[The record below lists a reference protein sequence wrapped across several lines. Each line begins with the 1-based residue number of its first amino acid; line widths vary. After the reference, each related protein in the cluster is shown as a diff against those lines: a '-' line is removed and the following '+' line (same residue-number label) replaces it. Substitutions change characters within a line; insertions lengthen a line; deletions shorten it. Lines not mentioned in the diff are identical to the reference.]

1 MVLLQFLIL
10 LAFILLG
17 ARLGG
22 IGIGFAGGAGVL
34 VLALTGAKPG
44 DLPMMVIVFI
54 MVVIYAASAM
64 QAAGGVEY
72 LVDLTERFLRAH
84 PKHLN
89 ILAPLVTYVLTLMA
103 STGQVSFATMPVIVE
118 VAKENNLKPTRALSV
133 GVAGS
138 LLGVIASPI
147 SASVI
152 FLSTEL
158 ETQQTGWTYLDLLIV
173 TIPATLL
180 GTLLTAIGFFF
191 WDRAR
196 HQGTLWDETTYQKY
210 LAERGP
216 RKTRVIPR
224 YGRRS
229 VLIFLVALVVILT
242 YSIVISKELG
252 IVPEPPLTGAEAR
265 ISGMMLAAGAILV
278 ACKVKPGDI
287 SRSSIF
293 RTGMNAC
300 ASILGVAWLGTT
312 FMVNNQDW
320 ISDNLGGVLSQHAWL
335 FAVVVTIASALLY
348 SQAAATKALFPT
360 ALMVGVAP
368 ATVVASFTATSALF
382 ILPTYPTL
390 LAACELD
397 TTGSTKLGKH
407 MFDHPFL
414 IPGLCTIA
422 ISVLVATGLTTI
434 VH

>member
-1 MVLLQFLIL
+1 MVLIQLIVL
-10 LAFILLG
+10 LAFILIG

-22 IGIGFAGGAGVL
+22 IGVGFAGGAGVL
-34 VLALTGAKPG
+34 VLALLGATPG

-54 MVVIYAASAM
+54 MVVIYAAAAM

-84 PKHLN
+84 PKYLN
-89 ILAPLVTYVLTLMA
+89 VLAPLVTYVLTLMA
-103 STGQVSFATMPVIVE
+103 STGQVSFATMPVIVQ

-138 LLGVIASPI
+138 LLGVTASPI
-147 SASVI
+147 SAAVV
-152 FLSTEL
+152 FFSTEL
-158 ETQQTGWTYLDLLIV
+158 ESRGTGWTYLDLLIV

-180 GTLLTAIGFFF
+180 GTLLTAIGFMF

-196 HQGTLWDETTYQKY
+196 HQDTLWDDATYQAY

-216 RKTRVIPR
+216 RQAREIPR

-229 VLIFLVALVVILT
+229 VIIFLIALVVVLV
-242 YSIVISKELG
+242 YSIAISKELG
-252 IVPEPPLTGAEAR
+252 LVPNPPLTAAQAR
-265 ISGMMLAAGAILV
+265 ISGMLVAAGAILV
-278 ACKVKPGDI
+278 ACKVEPAAV

-300 ASILGVAWLGTT
+300 ACILGVAWLGTT

-320 ISDNLGGVLSQHAWL
+320 ISQNLGDVLTGHAWL
-335 FAVVVTIASALLY
+335 FTVVVVIASSLLY
-348 SQAAATKALFPT
+348 SQAASTKALFPT
-360 ALMVGVAP
+360 ALALGVAP
-368 ATVVASFTATSALF
+368 ATVVASFAATSALF

-397 TTGSTKLGKH
+397 TTGSTKLGRRF
-407 MFDHPFL
+407 FDHPFL
-414 IPGLCTIA
+414 VPGLFTIA
-422 ISVLVATGLTTI
+422 ISVLIATGLTNV